1 MCIYV
6 QIGKGDSGK
15 HLSWI
20 LLEAAVGISVMSW
33 SSKCPCFQKYPLTHT
48 PISNPSNLTGYQ
60 SGLQCNHYFHL
71 FLVPIS
77 FLFLG
82 EQMHAHVSLGCCRVG
97 RQTKYPSV
105 SASIWFFQFLCI
117 INKDHEPF
125 LLGKAFHI
133 TEKKISQTK
142 SHGSF

>member
-1 MCIYV
+1 MSFWKERQQDLETQERYIQFTRSSQKVSENDKIHKAIPQNYRSSKQGRQRRLSDMCSYV

-33 SSKCPCFQKYPLTHT
+33 SSKCPCFWKYPLTHT
-48 PISNPSNLTGYQ
+48 PLSNPSNLTGYQ

-82 EQMHAHVSLGCCRVG
+82 E
-97 RQTKYPSV
+97 
-105 SASIWFFQFLCI
+105 
-117 INKDHEPF
+117 
-125 LLGKAFHI
+125 
-133 TEKKISQTK
+133 
-142 SHGSF
+142 